1 MKNLESMRDGLVTI
15 GRKISY
21 DDVMSDWVEREES
34 TWDEFAKNRGY
45 DSVREWRESY
55 LENFGLMGLDNWFE
69 AQVNDLVE
77 FIKNLYIGPYNGW
90 RDYYGNDRN
99 NATFLGNLDNSREIE
114 EKGSIRENQRVK
126 EFVSNFEDE
135 TCLIAVYDGV
145 KFCLIDGHH
154 RASALA
160 VMIDEGKDVSGIS
173 VNLKLLDLSGDQG
186 AFDRFFYFEG

>member
-34 TWDEFAKNRGY
+34 TWAEFAKNRGY

-90 RDYYGNDRN
+90 RDYYNNDRD

-173 VNLKLLDLSGDQG
+173 VNLKLLDLSEDQG

>member
-55 LENFGLMGLDNWFE
+55 LENFGLLGLDNWFE
-69 AQVNDLVE
+69 AEVKDLVE
-77 FIKNLYIGPYNGW
+77 FMKNLYIGPYNGW
-90 RDYYGNDRN
+90 RDYYGNDRD
-99 NATFLGNLDNSREIE
+99 NATFVGNLDKPRGIE
-114 EKGSIRENQRVK
+114 EKGSIRENLKVQNFVK
-126 EFVSNFEDE
+126 KFKDSAE
-135 TCLIAVYDGV
+135 LIAVYDGV

-173 VNLKLLDLSGDQG
+173 VHLKLLDLSGDQG